1 MSEIRTPISD
11 FDFELP
17 DEMIAQFPAE
27 KRGMS
32 KLLVVN
38 KNSHPEGIPE
48 GSETFEKQTLHSV
61 QNDFSDKVFTDIVDL
76 IDENSFLVV
85 NSTKVMK
92 ARIYGNKPTGGQV
105 EILILEK
112 LSENR
117 AMAITKGKVKEGTEV
132 LVDKYKAT
140 VTEILEDGSR
150 IIEFDSDVSSVME
163 ECGHMPLPP
172 YIERSDNESDAERYQ
187 TIYSKDEGSVAAPT
201 AGLHFT
207 PEIMSAVKAKGIE
220 VLEVTLNIG
229 IGTFRPVKADYLEDH
244 DMHTE
249 KYYISEETSERINCL
264 LKEGKKLVAVGTTAV
279 RALESS
285 AENGMIKA
293 GYGETNLFIKPGYR
307 FQVISELITNFHL
320 PKSTLFVLVSQ
331 LAGRENMLKAYE
343 HAKANGYKFFSY
355 GDAMYIKAAP

>member
-1 MSEIRTPISD
+1 MSDIRTPISD

-17 DEMIAQFPAE
+17 DEMIAQYPAE
-27 KRGMS
+27 KRGTS
-32 KLLVVN
+32 RLLVVN
-38 KNSHPEGIPE
+38 
-48 GSETFEKQTLHSV
+48 GSELE
-61 QNDFSDKVFTDIVDL
+61 DRIFTDIVDL
-76 IDENSFLVV
+76 IDESSFLVV

-92 ARIYGNKPTGGQV
+92 ARIYGQKPTGGQV

-112 LSENR
+112 LSDTK
-117 AMAITKGKVKEGTEV
+117 AMAITKGKVKEGT
-132 LVDKYKAT
+132 LVHIDKYKAT

-150 IIEFDSDVSSVME
+150 IIEFDCDVSAVME

-172 YIERSDNESDAERYQ
+172 YIERADNQADEDRYQ

-207 PEIMSAVKAKGIE
+207 PEIMEAVKAKGIE

-249 KYYISEETSERINCL
+249 KYYIPEETAGRINEL
-264 LKEGKKLVAVGTTAV
+264 LKAGKKLVAIGTTAV
-279 RALESS
+279 RALESAS
-285 AENGMIKA
+285 QDGDVKA
-293 GYGETNLFIKPGYR
+293 GYGETNLFIKPGYKFR
-307 FQVISELITNFHL
+307 VISELITNFHL

-331 LAGRENMLKAYE
+331 LAGRENMLNAYE
-343 HAKANGYKFFSY
+343 HAKVKGYKFFSY
-355 GDAMYIKAAP
+355 GDAMYIKNK

>member
-27 KRGMS
+27 KRGTS
-32 KLLVVN
+32 KMLVVSGN
-38 KNSHPEGIPE
+38 I
-48 GSETFEKQTLHSV
+48 FED
-61 QNDFSDKVFTDIVDL
+61 NVFTDIVDL

-92 ARIYGNKPTGGQV
+92 ARLYGNKPTGGQV

-112 LSENR
+112 LSENT
-117 AMAITKGKVKEGTEV
+117 AMAITKGKVREGTEV
-132 LVDKYKAT
+132 LIDKYKAT
-140 VTEILEDGSR
+140 VTSILEDGSR

-172 YIERSDNESDAERYQ
+172 YIERSDNEADAERYQ

-207 PEIMSAVKAKGIE
+207 PEIMAAVKAKGIE

-249 KYYISEETSERINCL
+249 KYYISDETSERINGL

-285 AENGMIKA
+285 AQDGMIKS
-293 GYGETNLFIKPGYR
+293 GYGETNLFIKPGYS
-307 FQVISELITNFHL
+307 FKVISELITNFHL

-331 LAGRENMLKAYE
+331 LAGRENMLNAYE

-355 GDAMYIKAAP
+355 GDAMYIKTL